1 MSKINVLET
10 AAEKEHREKIEG
22 IVKDYIGWSR
32 EILVGQVTPNR
43 VITHIASTYQMTREG
58 VKGILRRR
66 GIYKSALQPVV
77 INRPEVKQL
86 SMSFGDGSSA
96 ARV

>member
-66 GIYKSALQPVV
+66 GSGTTTSRTTLRHFVLWRSRRGRRTYRRA
-77 INRPEVKQL
+77 
-86 SMSFGDGSSA
+86 
-96 ARV
+96 